1 MPGILQERISQKKE
15 KEDRVPGDTKEIK
28 APVETNRHFEYNE
41 PEDEKPEK
49 LDYLTEEDISQLDQ
63 LDEMMSEENFV
74 YEKKRKKI
82 FRRISIVLLTAAC
95 SYLVVLIYGSF
106 ITEFYYDDKG
116 EVAPVVMSVSDISD
130 KNEYNSIV
138 GMYLQTRSLYE
149 TLLTLDY
156 RMAAGTED
164 SMSIAPEYEAT
175 LDTVSALTTQIDAAV
190 INSKYTQIKNMLLTW
205 VQTHAAA
212 YCQYMSAAITQNDSN
227 AANEAIAARQVL
239 NDNFQLITQNIVTL
253 GGEIKGYDLTDIE
266 NWSPDGFVQ
275 QTIEGVSSDTSSKET
290 EQHDASSTEALQ
302 AETTMQSEEDANDT
316 KSQTE
321 IEETESGNI
330 QSGITL
336 QTDAGGGQNG

>member
-1 MPGILQERISQKKE
+1 M
-15 KEDRVPGDTKEIK
+15 
-28 APVETNRHFEYNE
+28 
-41 PEDEKPEK
+41 
-49 LDYLTEEDISQLDQ
+49 
-63 LDEMMSEENFV
+63 
-74 YEKKRKKI
+74 
-82 FRRISIVLLTAAC
+82 VLLTVAC

-116 EVAPVVMSVSDISD
+116 EVAPVIMSVSDISD

-164 SMSIAPEYEAT
+164 SMSIAPKYEAT

-275 QTIEGVSSDTSSKET
+275 QTIEGISSDASSKET
-290 EQHDASSTEALQ
+290 EQKEASSTEASQ
-302 AETTMQSEEDANDT
+302 SETKQSEEGTNDT

-321 IEETESGNI
+321 TEETESGNI

-336 QTDAGGGQNG
+336 QTDVGGGQNG

>member
-1 MPGILQERISQKKE
+1 M
-15 KEDRVPGDTKEIK
+15 
-28 APVETNRHFEYNE
+28 
-41 PEDEKPEK
+41 
-49 LDYLTEEDISQLDQ
+49 
-63 LDEMMSEENFV
+63 
-74 YEKKRKKI
+74 
-82 FRRISIVLLTAAC
+82 VLLTAAC

-116 EVAPVVMSVSDISD
+116 EVAPVIMSVSDISD

-290 EQHDASSTEALQ
+290 EQYDASLTEASQ
-302 AETTMQSEEDANDT
+302 SETTQAAEGVNDT
-316 KSQTE
+316 ESQTE
-321 IEETESGNI
+321 TEETESENI

>member
-15 KEDRVPGDTKEIK
+15 KEDRVPEDTKEKK
-28 APVETNRHFEYNE
+28 APVETNRHFEYND

-82 FRRISIVLLTAAC
+82 FRRISMVLLTAAC

-116 EVAPVVMSVSDISD
+116 EVAPVIMSVSDISD

-212 YCQYMSAAITQNDSN
+212 YCQYMSAAITQNDSD

-290 EQHDASSTEALQ
+290 EQHDASLTEASQ
-302 AETTMQSEEDANDT
+302 SETMQAAEGVNDT
-316 KSQTE
+316 ESQTE
-321 IEETESGNI
+321 TEETESENI

>member
-15 KEDRVPGDTKEIK
+15 KEDRVPEDTKEKK
-28 APVETNRHFEYNE
+28 APVETNRHFEYND

-82 FRRISIVLLTAAC
+82 FRRISMVLLTAAC

-116 EVAPVVMSVSDISD
+116 EVAPVIMSVSDISD

-275 QTIEGVSSDTSSKET
+275 QTIEGVSSDTSSKKT
-290 EQHDASSTEALQ
+290 EQHDASLTE
-302 AETTMQSEEDANDT
+302 
-316 KSQTE
+316 KS
-321 IEETESGNI
+321 SRAF
-330 QSGITL
+330 S
-336 QTDAGGGQNG
+336 

>member
-1 MPGILQERISQKKE
+1 MC
-15 KEDRVPGDTKEIK
+15 VP
-28 APVETNRHFEYNE
+28 
-41 PEDEKPEK
+41 
-49 LDYLTEEDISQLDQ
+49 
-63 LDEMMSEENFV
+63 M
-74 YEKKRKKI
+74 
-82 FRRISIVLLTAAC
+82 
-95 SYLVVLIYGSF
+95 LVS
-106 ITEFYYDDKG
+106 
-116 EVAPVVMSVSDISD
+116 
-130 KNEYNSIV
+130 
-138 GMYLQTRSLYE
+138 
-149 TLLTLDY
+149 
-156 RMAAGTED
+156 
-164 SMSIAPEYEAT
+164 
-175 LDTVSALTTQIDAAV
+175 TQIDAAV

-275 QTIEGVSSDTSSKET
+275 QTIEGMSSDTSSKET
-290 EQHDASSTEALQ
+290 EQQAVSSEASQS
-302 AETTMQSEEDANDT
+302 ETKQSEEGVNDT

-321 IEETESGNI
+321 TEETESENI

>member
-15 KEDRVPGDTKEIK
+15 KEDRVPGDTKEKK

-82 FRRISIVLLTAAC
+82 FRRISMVLLTAAC

-116 EVAPVVMSVSDISD
+116 EVAPVIMSVSDISD

-275 QTIEGVSSDTSSKET
+275 QTIEGMSSDTSSKET
-290 EQHDASSTEALQ
+290 EQQAVSSEASQSE
-302 AETTMQSEEDANDT
+302 TMQSEEGVNDT
-316 KSQTE
+316 ESQTVT
-321 IEETESGNI
+321 EETESENI

>member
-15 KEDRVPGDTKEIK
+15 KEDRVPEDTKEKK
-28 APVETNRHFEYNE
+28 APVETNRHFEYND

-82 FRRISIVLLTAAC
+82 FRRISMVLLTAAC

-116 EVAPVVMSVSDISD
+116 EVAPVIMSVSDISD

-290 EQHDASSTEALQ
+290 EQHDVSLTEASQ
-302 AETTMQSEEDANDT
+302 SETTQAAEGVNDT
-316 KSQTE
+316 ESQTE
-321 IEETESGNI
+321 TEETESENI

>member
-15 KEDRVPGDTKEIK
+15 KEDRVPEDTKEKK
-28 APVETNRHFEYNE
+28 APVETNRHFEYND

-82 FRRISIVLLTAAC
+82 FRRISMVLLTAAC

-116 EVAPVVMSVSDISD
+116 EVAPVIMSVSDISD

-138 GMYLQTRSLYE
+138 GMYLQTRNLYE

-164 SMSIAPEYEAT
+164 SMSIAPEYEST

-290 EQHDASSTEALQ
+290 EQQAVSSEASQS
-302 AETTMQSEEDANDT
+302 ETTQSEEGVNDT
-316 KSQTE
+316 ESQTE
-321 IEETESGNI
+321 TEKTESENI

>member
-1 MPGILQERISQKKE
+1 MPGILQERIAQKEETHSNDILNEAKKPSVESQ
-15 KEDRVPGDTKEIK
+15 RHY
-28 APVETNRHFEYNE
+28 ETEENKTET
-41 PEDEKPEK
+41 
-49 LDYLTEEDISQLDQ
+49 LDHLTEEDILQLDQ
-63 LDEMMSEENFV
+63 LDKMMSEENFV
-74 YEKKRKKI
+74 CEKRRKKM
-82 FRRISIVLLTAAC
+82 FRRISMIFLTVAC
-95 SYLVVLIYGSF
+95 SYLIVLIYGSF
-106 ITEFYYDDKG
+106 ITEFYYNDKG
-116 EVAPVVMSVSDISD
+116 EVAPVIMSVSNISD

-138 GMYLQTRSLYE
+138 GMYLQTRNLYE

-164 SMSIAPEYEAT
+164 TMSIAPEYETT
-175 LDTVSALTTQIDAAV
+175 LDTVSSLTTQIDAAV
-190 INSKYTQIKNMLLTW
+190 INSNYTQIKNMLLTW

-212 YCQYMSAAITQNDSN
+212 YCQYMSAAITQNDGN

-275 QTIEGVSSDTSSKET
+275 QTIEGISSDTSSKET
-290 EQHDASSTEALQ
+290 EQQEVSSLEESETMQ
-302 AETTMQSEEDANDT
+302 AEEGANDT

-321 IEETESGNI
+321 TEETESENI

>member
-15 KEDRVPGDTKEIK
+15 KEDRVPEDTKEKK
-28 APVETNRHFEYNE
+28 APVETNRHFGYNE

-82 FRRISIVLLTAAC
+82 FRRISMVLLTAAC

-116 EVAPVVMSVSDISD
+116 EVAPVIMSVSDISD

-290 EQHDASSTEALQ
+290 EQHDASLTEASQ
-302 AETTMQSEEDANDT
+302 SETMQAAEGVNDT
-316 KSQTE
+316 ESQTE
-321 IEETESGNI
+321 TEETESENI

>member
-15 KEDRVPGDTKEIK
+15 KEDRVPEDTKEKK
-28 APVETNRHFEYNE
+28 APVETNRHFEYND

-82 FRRISIVLLTAAC
+82 FRRISMVLLTAAC

-116 EVAPVVMSVSDISD
+116 EVAPVIMSVSDISD

-212 YCQYMSAAITQNDSN
+212 YCQYMSAAITQNDSD

-290 EQHDASSTEALQ
+290 EQHDASLTEASQ
-302 AETTMQSEEDANDT
+302 SETMQAAEGVDDT
-316 KSQTE
+316 ESQTE
-321 IEETESGNI
+321 TEETESENI

>member
-15 KEDRVPGDTKEIK
+15 KEDRIPEDTKEKK

-82 FRRISIVLLTAAC
+82 FRRISMVLLTAAC

-239 NDNFQLITQNIVTL
+239 NDNFQIITQNIVTL

-290 EQHDASSTEALQ
+290 EQQAVSSEASQS
-302 AETTMQSEEDANDT
+302 ETTQSEEDVNDT
-316 KSQTE
+316 ESQTE
-321 IEETESGNI
+321 TEETESENI

>member
-15 KEDRVPGDTKEIK
+15 KEDRVPEDTKEKK

-82 FRRISIVLLTAAC
+82 FRRISMVLLTAAC

-116 EVAPVVMSVSDISD
+116 EIAPVIMSVSDISD

-239 NDNFQLITQNIVTL
+239 NDNFQLITQNVVTL

-290 EQHDASSTEALQ
+290 EQYDASLTEASQ
-302 AETTMQSEEDANDT
+302 SETTQAAEGVNDT
-316 KSQTE
+316 ESQTE
-321 IEETESGNI
+321 TEETESENI

>member
-15 KEDRVPGDTKEIK
+15 KEDRVPEDTKEK
-28 APVETNRHFEYNE
+28 KTPVETNRHFEYNE

-82 FRRISIVLLTAAC
+82 FRRISMVLLTAAC

-116 EVAPVVMSVSDISD
+116 EVAPVIMSVSDISD

-253 GGEIKGYDLTDIE
+253 GGDIKGYDLTDIE

-275 QTIEGVSSDTSSKET
+275 QTIEGMSSDTSSKET
-290 EQHDASSTEALQ
+290 EQQAVSSEASQSE
-302 AETTMQSEEDANDT
+302 TMQSEEGVNDT
-316 KSQTE
+316 ESQTVT
-321 IEETESGNI
+321 EETESENI

>member
-15 KEDRVPGDTKEIK
+15 KEDRVPEDTKEKK
-28 APVETNRHFEYNE
+28 APVETNRHFEYND

-82 FRRISIVLLTAAC
+82 FRRISMVLLTAAC

-116 EVAPVVMSVSDISD
+116 EVAPVIMSVSDISD

-290 EQHDASSTEALQ
+290 EQHDASLTEASQ
-302 AETTMQSEEDANDT
+302 SETMQAAEGVNDT
-316 KSQTE
+316 ESQTE
-321 IEETESGNI
+321 TEETESENI

>member
-15 KEDRVPGDTKEIK
+15 KEDRIPEDTKEKK

-82 FRRISIVLLTAAC
+82 FRRISMVLLTAAC

-290 EQHDASSTEALQ
+290 EQQTVSSEASQSETTQ
-302 AETTMQSEEDANDT
+302 AEEGVNDT

-321 IEETESGNI
+321 TEETESENI

>member
-1 MPGILQERISQKKE
+1 MPGILQERIAQKEETHSNDILNKAKKPSVESQRHYE
-15 KEDRVPGDTKEIK
+15 HY
-28 APVETNRHFEYNE
+28 ETEENKTET
-41 PEDEKPEK
+41 
-49 LDYLTEEDISQLDQ
+49 LDHLTEEDIFQLDQ
-63 LDEMMSEENFV
+63 LDKMMAEENFV
-74 YEKKRKKI
+74 CEKRRKKM
-82 FRRISIVLLTAAC
+82 FRRISMIFLTVAC

-106 ITEFYYDDKG
+106 ITEFYYNDKG
-116 EVAPVVMSVSDISD
+116 EVAPVIMSVSDISD

-138 GMYLQTRSLYE
+138 GMYLQTRNLYE

-164 SMSIAPEYEAT
+164 TMSIAPEYETT
-175 LDTVSALTTQIDAAV
+175 LDTVSSLTTQIDAAV

-275 QTIEGVSSDTSSKET
+275 QTIEGMSSDTSSKET
-290 EQHDASSTEALQ
+290 EQQAVSSEASQS
-302 AETTMQSEEDANDT
+302 ETKQSEEGVNDT

-321 IEETESGNI
+321 TEETEFENI